1 MDRPVV
7 AAAFGVVYNSGPPPN
22 PRLRQGLTCRF
33 AAKWPLPNAG
43 KNKTNMSIP
52 KFETFTSGAVPV
64 STENIDTDQ
73 IIPARFLKATERKG
87 FGDNLF
93 RDWRYDAEGRKVA
106 SFPLNDSRYG
116 GRILVAGRNFGCGSS
131 REHAAWAI
139 ADYGF
144 RVVVSSFFADIFRNN
159 ALNNGLLP
167 ITVSDDF
174 LAAIFAAIADD
185 PAARFTVDLDQQTL
199 TAEATGRSERFEI
212 DAYKK
217 RCLQNGYDD
226 VDYLCSISDQIRRF
240 EAARK

>member
-1 MDRPVV
+1 MR
-7 AAAFGVVYNSGPPPN
+7 
-22 PRLRQGLTCRF
+22 
-33 AAKWPLPNAG
+33 PLPEPG
-43 KNKTNMSIP
+43 RKNKTDMAIP

-64 STENIDTDQ
+64 RVENIDTDQ

-93 RDWRYDAEGRKVA
+93 RDWRYDAAGQKVA
-106 SFPLNDSRYG
+106 SFPLNDGRYAG
-116 GRILVAGRNFGCGSS
+116 KILVAGRNFGCGSS

-167 ITVSDDF
+167 ITVSEEF
-174 LAAIFAAIADD
+174 LAEVFAAVDAD
-185 PAARFTVDLDQQTL
+185 PAARFTVDLDNQTF
-199 TAEATGRSERFEI
+199 TICATGHSERFEI

-226 VDYLCSISDQIRRF
+226 VDYLCSISEQIATF
-240 EAARK
+240 EAGRK